1 MCLDQSCYELVYK
14 HRKIQKNKW
23 KAEAEETDDLE
34 FDDAEETETEK
45 IDATGEVNE
54 AIVKRPTIQDGV
66 GRRGCCR
73 R

>member
-14 HRKIQKNKW
+14 HRKIQKNKR
-23 KAEAEETDDLE
+23 KAEAEETDDRTEE

-54 AIVKRPTIQDGV
+54 AIVKRPTAYSN
-66 GRRGCCR
+66 C
-73 R
+73 

>member
-1 MCLDQSCYELVYK
+1 MVYK

-54 AIVKRPTIQDGV
+54 AIVKRPTAYSNW
-66 GRRGCCR
+66 
-73 R
+73 